1 LNFFLIVWTWLQVS
15 LSLATKSQAKK
26 EVLDDDDDDE
36 DDVPLAQRK
45 PVISSINKAVAVQQK
60 TKVPSSS
67 GSTANAAKKFL
78 EKAKTLKAQKLLKKK
93 KMVKV
98 TTMKTKREPG
108 SGESQK
114 WQTLEHNGVI
124 FPPPYESHGVK
135 MLYDGKPV
143 DLTIE
148 QEEVS
153 FLQIL
158 PMSCIDYDGT
168 VQ

>member
-45 PVISSINKAVAVQQK
+45 PAISSINKAMAVQQK

-93 KMVKV
+93 KV
-98 TTMKTKREPG
+98 
-108 SGESQK
+108 
-114 WQTLEHNGVI
+114 
-124 FPPPYESHGVK
+124 VK

-158 PMSCIDYDGT
+158 PMSCIDYDGI